1 MEITMLVISEIIFSR
16 SLKKNR
22 LNNPVLL
29 CKGKELKH
37 YILIQRLPRE
47 VLHYTASATRRLTAM
62 QAVPRAGKLNDFY
75 IKLINESVH
84 LFMIF

>member
-1 MEITMLVISEIIFSR
+1 MLVISEIIFSR

-37 YILIQRLPRE
+37 YILIQKIAQRGVALYSKCHKKINCHAGCTSSRE
-47 VLHYTASATRRLTAM
+47 T
-62 QAVPRAGKLNDFY
+62 Q
-75 IKLINESVH
+75 
-84 LFMIF
+84 

>member
-1 MEITMLVISEIIFSR
+1 MLVISEIIFSR
-16 SLKKNR
+16 SLKKKQNI
-22 LNNPVLL
+22 LNDPFLL

-37 YILIQRLPRE
+37 YILIQKIAQRGVALYSKC
-47 VLHYTASATRRLTAM
+47 HRRLTAM
-62 QAVPRAGKLNDFY
+62 RAVPRAGKLNDFY